1 MSSQEDHVRR
11 AGVLAAR
18 GRLAAAG
25 GGSGELQ
32 GLEDCEVFET
42 ATVEQVRACLSAGI
56 DPNEQ
61 DPKGL
66 TALHWAARKTS
77 DPAVIEVLLE
87 AGANPRSTSI
97 AGRTPWD
104 YAQRNK
110 KIKGSTVSQRLRMSL
125 ASEVNKVAK
134 KADWSRVQVV
144 PHNAKTEVTL
154 YQDAAPQE
162 NRRIR
167 GRFDSA
173 TTDTIT
179 LWLKDGQTR
188 TFPKSDVRK
197 VRIPRPFSKRWPGW
211 ITLAASVLAAELFR
225 LWVQDL
231 PASYA
236 ALNLGIAA
244 GATAVVFVNS
254 EMGTIYDV
262 PPGYR
267 SLPQG
272 DQQPGDQESGSGKQQ
287 DPRD

>member
-1 MSSQEDHVRR
+1 M
-11 AGVLAAR
+11 
-18 GRLAAAG
+18 
-25 GGSGELQ
+25 
-32 GLEDCEVFET
+32 
-42 ATVEQVRACLSAGI
+42 
-56 DPNEQ
+56 
-61 DPKGL
+61 
-66 TALHWAARKTS
+66 
-77 DPAVIEVLLE
+77 
-87 AGANPRSTSI
+87 
-97 AGRTPWD
+97 
-104 YAQRNK
+104 
-110 KIKGSTVSQRLRMSL
+110 
-125 ASEVNKVAK
+125 
-134 KADWSRVQVV
+134 QVV

-254 EMGTIYDV
+254 EMGTIYKRASRIPIAAARRPAARRPGKRFRKAARSAGLSD
-262 PPGYR
+262 PGYR
-267 SLPQG
+267 LRRVIMRDKTTGEAIEHCGTTVLNEELQVSLVL
-272 DQQPGDQESGSGKQQ
+272 
-287 DPRD
+287 R